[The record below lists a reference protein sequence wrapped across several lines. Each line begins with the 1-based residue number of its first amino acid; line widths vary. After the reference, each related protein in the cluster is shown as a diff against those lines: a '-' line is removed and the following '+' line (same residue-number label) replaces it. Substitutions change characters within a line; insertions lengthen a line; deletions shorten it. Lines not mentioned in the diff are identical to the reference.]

1 MVTFDDFTSVSIK
14 VAYGAT
20 LTFNQ
25 VVYSNS
31 TGPLVINIDRYKLF
45 NFVGDHDYTG
55 MKLTSTNNKPFV
67 VFTSI
72 R

>member
-1 MVTFDDFTSVSIK
+1 MATFDDYTRVSIK
-14 VAYGAT
+14 VAYDAT

-25 VVYSNS
+25 RIYNSS

-45 NFVGDHDYTG
+45 NFVGEHDYTG
-55 MKLTSTNNKPFV
+55 MKLTSTNRKPFV